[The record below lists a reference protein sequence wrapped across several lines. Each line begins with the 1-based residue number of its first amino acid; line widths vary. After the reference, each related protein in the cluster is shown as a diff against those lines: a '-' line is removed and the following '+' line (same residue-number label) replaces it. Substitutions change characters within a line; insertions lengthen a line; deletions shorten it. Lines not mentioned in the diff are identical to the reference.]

1 MLNGSMIFRFPEMS
15 WRYAIPAAPLSNCGR
30 TATGVCRGT
39 DGRKAARCKT
49 LSPCRQTMLNRKQ
62 KLRARR
68 SPVVDAKVLDKPF
81 DTVRADR
88 GSADRHGRRSPDTA
102 AVSGRRREAE
112 QIVFLQG
119 FGSPSRQPPAL
130 QSRHRHPHRAVPHH
144 CDRRITDSAG
154 WAPYESDGG
163 CRLGTRT
170 VR

>member
-1 MLNGSMIFRFPEMS
+1 
-15 WRYAIPAAPLSNCGR
+15 
-30 TATGVCRGT
+30 
-39 DGRKAARCKT
+39 
-49 LSPCRQTMLNRKQ
+49 MLNRKQ

-119 FGSPSRQPPAL
+119 FGSPSRQPPACRVDTTPSSSGPTSLWPTNHRQRWLGPVRKRRRL
-130 QSRHRHPHRAVPHH
+130 QVGHSHGAV
-144 CDRRITDSAG
+144 
-154 WAPYESDGG
+154 
-163 CRLGTRT
+163 
-170 VR
+170 